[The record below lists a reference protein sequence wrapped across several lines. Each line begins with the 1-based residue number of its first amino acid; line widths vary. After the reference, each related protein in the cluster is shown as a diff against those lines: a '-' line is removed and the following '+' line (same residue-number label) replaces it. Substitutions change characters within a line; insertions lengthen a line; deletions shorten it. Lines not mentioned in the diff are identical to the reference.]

1 MFQDGIVAQ
10 AADEVA
16 AAGVS
21 YFSSAGNRP
30 ASQGYDADFRFVSP
44 GPGATQGTNINL
56 TGVDPNLYAG
66 GFHNFAPATQ
76 KQDIAQNI
84 SITTEGTI
92 VFQWNEPFDTTPP

>member
-10 AADEVA
+10 AADEIA

-44 GPGATQGTNINL
+44 GPGATQGTNIFADGSSAQGSFSNTIGPGYSFL
-56 TGVDPNLYAG
+56 DGFGFVNAEAAVNAVQRMAPGSKG
-66 GFHNFAPATQ
+66 G
-76 KQDIAQNI
+76 K
-84 SITTEGTI
+84 
-92 VFQWNEPFDTTPP
+92 